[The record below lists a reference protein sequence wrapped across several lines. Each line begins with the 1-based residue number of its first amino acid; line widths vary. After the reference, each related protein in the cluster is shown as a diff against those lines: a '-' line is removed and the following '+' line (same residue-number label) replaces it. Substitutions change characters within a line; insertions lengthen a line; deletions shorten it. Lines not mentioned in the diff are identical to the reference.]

1 MKKTMLLI
9 VSLTIC
15 FYGFASKEKYDFD
28 VKHIPDSLKKDANA
42 VVRMYNI
49 SYDYKTPVTATE
61 KKSVAITILNNNGL
75 DHANLLE
82 SGDKFRKLT
91 KVSGKVYDSKGFE
104 LRSYTKADVKKSAY
118 SQHLATDNFSYYLQ
132 IYPSSFPFTVHFEC
146 EFEWKDGIILFPP
159 FIPQPDYQIAVMEAN
174 YSLQYPE
181 STTILTKTHNQVQ
194 ELAAENSKGKVIRK
208 WRTSNLTAIKEE
220 RFSPAIRALV
230 PIVYAAPA
238 TFVYE
243 KTQGNFLNAEHICK
257 WQQELNAGRDELTPE
272 TKNAIAELVKD
283 ASTDREKVRILYD
296 YLGSSTRYESIQ
308 LGIGGFQPIPA
319 AEVCRTGFG
328 DCKGLSNLLKAM
340 LNQVNIPANYVII
353 RMSEQEKDLDDDFS
367 AFILTNHIVL
377 RVPLPGDTLWLECTN
392 TRVPFGFVHNGIS
405 GHNALVTTEDGGYMT
420 RLPDYPDSLNLE
432 HNQVNIK
439 INADGSAHVQVEKNW
454 HVKIYDQVYQ
464 LTTAKPTEVTDYLRK
479 EISLPH
485 ATVSQVSLDNN
496 KSALPSLKARYE
508 WTTPLFGSKTANR
521 LLMPVNAMRYT
532 ISKLKKGQRN
542 HDIHIKTGWKD
553 TDLITIEI
561 PEGYEIEALPAQVK
575 HTCAFGNFES
585 TIVNLGNKLL
595 INQSVMVHSGQYDVS
610 LYADFVH
617 FIEKTAEIYQSK
629 ITLKKTAQT

>member
-9 VSLTIC
+9 VCLTIC

-132 IYPSSFPFTVHFEC
+132 VYPPSFPFTVHFEC

-159 FIPQPDYQIAVMEAN
+159 FAPQPDYQIAVMEAD

-181 STTILTKTHNQVQ
+181 NTTILTKTYNQVQ
-194 ELAAENSKGKVIRK
+194 ELPAENFKGNVIRK
-208 WRTSNLTAIKEE
+208 WNVRNLKAIKEE
-220 RFSPAIRALV
+220 RFAPAINTLI
-230 PIVYAAPA
+230 PIVYTAPA
-238 TFVYE
+238 SFVYE
-243 KTQGNFLNAEHICK
+243 KTQGKLLDAEHICK
-257 WQQELNAGRDELTPE
+257 WQQELNTGRDELSPE
-272 TKNAIAELVKD
+272 TKNAISELVKD
-283 ASTDREKVRILYD
+283 ASTDREKVKILYD
-296 YLGSSTRYESIQ
+296 YLGSITRYESIQ

-340 LNQVNIPANYVII
+340 LNYVNIPANYVII
-353 RMSEQEKDLDDDFS
+353 RMSSQEKDLDDDFS
-367 AFILTNHIVL
+367 AFIRTNHIVL

-392 TRVPFGFVHNGIS
+392 TRVPFGFVHNGIA
-405 GHNALVTTEDGGYMT
+405 GHNALVTTENGGYMT

-432 HNQVNIK
+432 HNQMDIK
-439 INADGSAHVQVEKNW
+439 LNTDGSAHVQVEKNW
-454 HVKIYDQVYQ
+454 HVKIYDNVYQ
-464 LTTAKPTEVTDYLRK
+464 LLTAKPTEVTDYLRK

-485 ATVSQVSLDNN
+485 ATVSQINLDDN

-508 WTTPLFGSKTANR
+508 WTTTLFGSKTTNR
-521 LLMPVNAMRYT
+521 LLIPVNAMRYT

-542 HDIHIKTGWKD
+542 YDIYIKTGWKD

-561 PEGYEIEALPAQVK
+561 PEGYEIEALPAPVK

-585 TIVNLGNKLL
+585 TVINLGNKLL

-610 LYADFVH
+610 LYADFVQ
-617 FIEKTAEIYQSK
+617 FIDKITEIYQSK
-629 ITLKKTAQT
+629 ITLKKTTST

>member
-1 MKKTMLLI
+1 MKKMMLLI
-9 VSLTIC
+9 VCLTIC

-28 VKHIPDSLKKDANA
+28 VKLIPDSLKKDANA

-49 SYDYKTPVTATE
+49 SYDYKTQVTATE
-61 KKSVAITILNNNGL
+61 RKSVAITIMNNNGL
-75 DHANLLE
+75 DYANFLE

-104 LRSYTKADVKKSAY
+104 LKSYSKADIKKSAY

-159 FIPQPDYQIAVMEAN
+159 FVPQPDYQIAVMEAN

-181 STTILTKTHNQVQ
+181 STTILTKTHNQVR
-194 ELAAENSKGKVIRK
+194 ELPAENSKGKLIRK
-208 WRTSNLTAIKEE
+208 WRVSNLAAIKEE
-220 RFSPAIRALV
+220 RFSPAIQTLI

-243 KTQGNFLNAEHICK
+243 KTQGQLLNAEHICK
-257 WQQELNAGRDELTPE
+257 WQQELNTGKDELSPE
-272 TKNAIAELVKD
+272 TKNTIAELVKD
-283 ASTDREKVRILYD
+283 ASTDREKVKILYD
-296 YLGSSTRYESIQ
+296 YLGSITRYESIQ

-367 AFILTNHIVL
+367 AFIRTNHIVL

-405 GHNALVTTEDGGYMT
+405 GHNALITTEDGGYMT

-432 HNQVNIK
+432 HNQMNIK
-439 INADGSAHVQVEKNW
+439 INADGSAHVQVEKSW
-454 HVKIYDQVYQ
+454 HVKIYDNVDY
-464 LTTAKPTEVTDYLRK
+464 LVIAKPTEVTDYLRK

-485 ATVSQVSLDNN
+485 ATVSQVSLDAN
-496 KSALPSLKARYE
+496 KSALPSLKATYE
-508 WTTPLFGSKTANR
+508 WTTPSFGTKTANR
-521 LLMPVNAMRYT
+521 LLIPVNAMRYT
-532 ISKLKKGQRN
+532 ISKLKKGQRKQ
-542 HDIHIKTGWKD
+542 DIHIKTGWKD
-553 TDLITIEI
+553 TDLIAIDI
-561 PEGYEIEALPAQVK
+561 PEGYEIEALPAYVK
-575 HTCAFGNFES
+575 HSCAFGNFES
-585 TIVNLGNKLL
+585 TIINLGNKLL

-617 FIEKTAEIYQSK
+617 FIEKITEIYQSK